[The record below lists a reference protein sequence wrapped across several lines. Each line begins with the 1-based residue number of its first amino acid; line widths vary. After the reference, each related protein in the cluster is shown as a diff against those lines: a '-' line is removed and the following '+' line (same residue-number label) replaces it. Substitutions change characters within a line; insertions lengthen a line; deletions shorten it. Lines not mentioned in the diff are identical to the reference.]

1 MRPTKNSMLGLE
13 PNCRYYVVTDVRTQQ
28 VVAVVE
34 AVREPE
40 ARQFFA
46 ALRHLL
52 QAAPES
58 TVRVLESAMPPNEVP
73 VFRRHYLKAMQA
85 NAKDEAR
92 VSGATR
98 H

>member
-1 MRPTKNSMLGLE
+1 MKAATSSMLGLE
-13 PNCRYYVVTDVRTQQ
+13 PSCRYYVVTDVRTQQ

-34 AVREPE
+34 AEREPE

-52 QAAPES
+52 QGAPES
-58 TVRVLESAMPPNEVP
+58 TIRVLESAMPPNEVP
-73 VFRRHYLKAMQA
+73 VFRRQYLKAMQA

-92 VSGATR
+92 VLGSTR

>member
-1 MRPTKNSMLGLE
+1 MKAITSSMLGLE
-13 PNCRYYVVTDVRTQQ
+13 PNCRYYVVTDISTQQ

-34 AVREPE
+34 AEREPE

-52 QAAPES
+52 RAAPES
-58 TVRVLESAMPPNEVP
+58 TIRVLESAMPPNEVP
-73 VFRRHYLKAMQA
+73 VFRRQYLKVIQA
-85 NAKDEAR
+85 IAKDEAR
-92 VSGATR
+92 VVSATR

>member
-1 MRPTKNSMLGLE
+1 MKAAASSMLGSE

-34 AVREPE
+34 AEREPE

-58 TVRVLESAMPPNEVP
+58 TIRVLESPMPPNEVP
-73 VFRRHYLKAMQA
+73 VFRRQYLKAMQA
-85 NAKDEAR
+85 NAKDEAPG
-92 VSGATR
+92 V
-98 H
+98 